1 MTFFEFLQRIL
12 LMKHWV
18 QLFQEVIE
26 GQTSTTVMAFKVGV
40 ILDRIQISP
49 RLVFV
54 LLGVPTDRAAEV
66 IEIRLNPLEFL

>member
-1 MTFFEFLQRIL
+1 
-12 LMKHWV
+12 MKHWV

>member
-1 MTFFEFLQRIL
+1 ME
-12 LMKHWV
+12 HWV

-26 GQTSTTVMAFKVGV
+26 RQTSTTVMAFEVGV
-40 ILDRIQISP
+40 ILHRIQISP